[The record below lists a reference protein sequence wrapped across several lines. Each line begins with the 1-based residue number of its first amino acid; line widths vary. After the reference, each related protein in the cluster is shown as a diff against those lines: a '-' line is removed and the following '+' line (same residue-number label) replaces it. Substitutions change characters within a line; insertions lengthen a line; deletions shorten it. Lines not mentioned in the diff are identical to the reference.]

1 MLALAD
7 GSSPMT
13 MAVLGGTMAVT
24 YVLIA
29 TGVLHKLT
37 AALLGA
43 IACVILGLSLG
54 VLGRYD
60 EIYALLAKDLNVL
73 GVIVGTSILVDVAG
87 RSGLFQFL
95 AIKIA
100 KKAQG
105 DPRRLFAALMALTV
119 GFVAVLTIAPG
130 TLIVVSLALVL
141 TRTLELDPRP
151 YLIGIALCANSGALV
166 TFASGIC
173 TLMIGTAAGIPYVHF
188 LAVSLPAAL
197 FTAVVAWWIV
207 GRVYRR
213 ALSGEAADGQA
224 SMTPEQRRERIA
236 SFDEYAMIQDARVFR
251 RCAIILGLTIVGFA
265 VAQPLGIGL
274 DLVAM
279 AGGACAILFS
289 GRNPEEAMK
298 EVNWTVIMF
307 FIGLF
312 VMIGIVEHTG
322 LLEKMA
328 GALTDLSSGNVYLAV
343 VLLMV
348 FTALT
353 SGIMDNIPVAA
364 TLIPI
369 VQKMIATGAL
379 AAEPLWW
386 GLVISANLGG
396 NGTPIGSISCVIA
409 LHALYEATGK
419 KVGWGE
425 YFKVGG
431 LTLAIQVVLGLAWVL
446 SFTALDLFPEIPP
459 ANAAAAASPAAGH

>member
-1 MLALAD
+1 MLAAAT
-7 GSSPMT
+7 STTT
-13 MAVLGGTMAVT
+13 MAVLGGTMGIT
-24 YVLIA
+24 YLLIA
-29 TGVLHKLT
+29 TGALHKLT

-54 VLGRYD
+54 VLHRYD
-60 EIYALLAKDLNVL
+60 EIYGLLAKDLNVL

-100 KKAQG
+100 KRAKG
-105 DPRRLFAALMALTV
+105 DPRKLFAALMGLTV

-173 TLMIGTAAGIPYVHF
+173 TLMVGTAAGIPYLHF
-188 LAVSLPAAL
+188 LVVSLPAAL
-197 FTAVVAWWIV
+197 FTAVVAWWVV

-213 ALSGEAADGQA
+213 ALAGDVADGQG
-224 SMTPEQRRERIA
+224 MTQAQREERIQ
-236 SFDEYAMIQDARVFR
+236 SFDEYAMIQDVRVFR
-251 RCAIILGLTIVGFA
+251 RCAIILGCTIVGFA
-265 VAQPLGIGL
+265 IAQPLGIGL

-307 FIGLF
+307 FVGLF

-322 LLEKMA
+322 LLEQMA
-328 GALTDLSSGNVYLAV
+328 GALTDLSAGNIYLAV
-343 VLLMV
+343 ILLMV
-348 FTALT
+348 FTAAT

-431 LTLAIQVVLGLAWVL
+431 LALGIQVVLAIAWVL
-446 SFTALDLFPEIPP
+446 SFTALDLFPTIPP
-459 ANAAAAASPAAGH
+459 LAATAATGH